1 MSSIKDVNQ
10 SLEELMTV
18 HEDLLKV
25 SKRKTEIVKDGSIEK
40 FQTILAEERKYF
52 KILEQAEE
60 KRQKVVEKWYTDQQL
75 SLENMTITNMLEVL
89 TDEEEQQALEHMTI
103 ELTKAITQLKQ
114 QEQLNQAL
122 IQQSMQFVQLS
133 LDILNPTIQTMNY
146 GKNQEDA
153 GSKRSVFDSKA

>member
-1 MSSIKDVNQ
+1 
-10 SLEELMTV
+10 
-18 HEDLLKV
+18 
-25 SKRKTEIVKDGSIEK
+25 
-40 FQTILAEERKYF
+40 
-52 KILEQAEE
+52 
-60 KRQKVVEKWYTDQQL
+60 
-75 SLENMTITNMLEVL
+75 
-89 TDEEEQQALEHMTI
+89 MTI

-146 GKNQEDA
+146 GKNREDA